1 MHDTIPAPAQADCLT
16 AFEALRDGADP
27 DTETTIELGEGC
39 NRFPPSPDLAR
50 YLSTLLDRFADRPGP
65 QYDIPVSYFHETA
78 HTRQGT
84 RRKTGY
90 YLIPS

>member
-1 MHDTIPAPAQADCLT
+1 MHRVESKQTYTTC
-16 AFEALRDGADP
+16 RGGATSVYP
-27 DTETTIELGEGC
+27 ETVVVDEYEPGS
-39 NRFPPSPDLAR
+39 RSVRVHD
-50 YLSTLLDRFADRPGP
+50 ADRSGP

-90 YLIPS
+90 YLVRS